1 VKKSVLDSRQ
11 LLAARVL
18 ADTGSFTLAGQ
29 QLSLTQSAVSHAI
42 KALEEEVECRLFI
55 RSGKGVVASAAG
67 KHFLEYTDQILAQME
82 TARTLVTP
90 RATRGRERIR
100 LGVSNRAR
108 QIILPVVQP
117 LFQREYPNRL
127 VLIEPGEY
135 RRNFSLLDSGLLDLS
150 FTVRAPHRP
159 DLEFVPLFDDEL
171 RLIVS
176 ASHPWARAGRATC
189 EDLAGNTLMLYQDF
203 NNTAELL
210 MRHLQA
216 EQVAPRNA
224 VQLPDHESIKMLVR
238 AGRAVGVFSPWLVSK
253 ELQEGLLVSLQLGS
267 RPLRRQWG
275 LTYLS
280 RRHPGPMEH
289 RLIELCHQAVPGI
302 LSRLQGQAVAPRE
315 KKDST
320 IAPVAPTAAEL
331 TCVGVA
337 L

>member
-1 VKKSVLDSRQ
+1 MKSVLDSRQ

-55 RSGKGVVASAAG
+55 RSGKGVTASPAG
-67 KHFLEYTDQILAQME
+67 KHFLEYTDKILAQME

-90 RATRGRERIR
+90 RATHGKERIR

-117 LFQREYPNRL
+117 LFHREYPNRL
-127 VLIEPGEY
+127 ALIAPGEY
-135 RRNFSLLDSGLLDLS
+135 RRNFQLIDSGLLDLS
-150 FTVRAPHRP
+150 FSVRAGHRP
-159 DLEFVPLFDDEL
+159 DLEFVPLFEDEL
-171 RLIVS
+171 RFIVS
-176 ASHPWARAGRATC
+176 SVHPWARGGRAVV
-189 EDLAGNTLMLYQDF
+189 EDLARDTLMLFQDF

-210 MRHLQA
+210 NRHLQA
-216 EQVAPRNA
+216 EQVSPRHA
-224 VQLPDHESIKMLVR
+224 LQLPDHESIKMLVR
-238 AGRAVGVFSPWLVSK
+238 SGRAVGVFSPYLVSK
-253 ELQEGLLVSLQLGS
+253 ELQEGTLVSLQLGS

-280 RRHPGPMEH
+280 KRHLGAMEK
-289 RLIELCHQAVPGI
+289 RFIELCNQAVPGI
-302 LSRLQGQAVAPRE
+302 LSRLLGQTAPPRE
-315 KKDST
+315 KKESPIT
-320 IAPVAPTAAEL
+320 PIEQAEPAL
-331 TCVGVA
+331 NYGRVA